1 MLRRQFLGAAD
12 TFGTAKALSLENN
25 TFTSS
30 AANGFGITDTDVG
43 GGARFV
49 ARFNTVTNGS
59 FQTHGTES
67 TGRDRG
73 VRGMEVYSNSVTVTS
88 GAQGQIAGWRSG
100 AFLLNNTVTG
110 PGQFNSGASMANY
123 RSNNDFPPWARCD
136 GQGPYDN
143 NNGVTYATGTI
154 TSTSLSGTSLS
165 VTDTSKSWNYSQWV
179 TSPPYSVVDISIT
192 DFYGAHPGAEIDS
205 STSNSITPRPMM
217 LGMAALVPRH
227 LIMVILTRFYAHRP
241 V

>member
-1 MLRRQFLGAAD
+1 MVEWGAAE
-12 TFGTAKALSLENN
+12 TIPGAARFLGTAKALYLENN

-73 VRGMEVYSNSVTVTS
+73 VRGMEVYSNSVTITS

-100 AFLLNNTVTG
+100 AGFLFNNTVTG
-110 PGQFNSGASMANY
+110 PGQFNSGASWLTIEAITIS
-123 RSNNDFPPWARCD
+123 RR
-136 GQGPYDN
+136 GPD
-143 NNGVTYATGTI
+143 ATGKGLTTI
-154 TSTSLSGTSLS
+154 TT
-165 VTDTSKSWNYSQWV
+165 
-179 TSPPYSVVDISIT
+179 
-192 DFYGAHPGAEIDS
+192 E
-205 STSNSITPRPMM
+205 
-217 LGMAALVPRH
+217 
-227 LIMVILTRFYAHRP
+227 
-241 V
+241 